1 MTDILNVNWLC
12 ILTWSTST
20 VSFIRLVWTI

>member
-1 MTDILNVNWLC
+1 MTDILNVNWWC
-12 ILTWSTST
+12 ILTWTNST